1 MQQAQAKPV
10 SNRERVVQLIM
21 LTESLAQIIDQEV
34 DLLSKRRPSALAGYE
49 EEKTK
54 LAKAYASEM
63 THFRKDR
70 SLTQGVPEGLLQD
83 LKSSTAKLRT
93 KLDKQTTVLTGLKT
107 VSEKM
112 VQAIAKEV
120 AKTRAPETAYGK
132 NAVFAKAPARGTAFA
147 LNRTA

>member
-21 LTESLAQIIDQEV
+21 LTESLSDIIDQEV
-34 DLLSKRRPSALAGYE
+34 DLLSKRRPSALAEYQ

-63 THFRKDR
+63 TNFRKDR
-70 SLTQGVPEGLLQD
+70 SLTKDVPEGLLQD

-93 KLDKQTTVLTGLKT
+93 RLDNQTAVLTGLKT

-120 AKTRAPETAYGK
+120 TKARAPDTAYGK
-132 NAVFAKAPARGTAFA
+132 NAAFAKPPSRGTAFA